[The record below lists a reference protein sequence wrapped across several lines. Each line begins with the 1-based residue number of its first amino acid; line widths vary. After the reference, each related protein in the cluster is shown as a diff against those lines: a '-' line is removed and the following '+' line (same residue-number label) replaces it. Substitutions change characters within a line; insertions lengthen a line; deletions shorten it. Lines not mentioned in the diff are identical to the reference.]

1 MISYPGSIIRMVE
14 ITNEVAFMA
23 QSIGLVMLFVSMWF
37 RMKGNYLVHGI
48 TMIVTVAP
56 LSLASFFG
64 VLPSYLDSGFMQP
77 YMSPASTFVTFSL
90 HTFLGVTSLI
100 SGVWLVALWRPRST
114 EFAAKSQRIWQ
125 LTVIFWVSAYVVGVL
140 LYFLL

>member
-1 MISYPGSIIRMVE
+1 LVE

-23 QSIGLVMLFVSMWF
+23 QSVDLVMLFVSMWF

-56 LSLASFFG
+56 LSIASFFG
-64 VLPSYLDSGFMQP
+64 VLPSYMDSGFMQP
-77 YMSPASTFVTFSL
+77 YMSPASTLVAFSL
-90 HTFLGVTSLI
+90 HTFLGIASLI
-100 SGVWLVALWRPRST
+100 FGVWLVSLWRPSST
-114 EFAAKSQRIWQ
+114 EFAAKSKRIWR

-140 LYFLL
+140 LYLLL